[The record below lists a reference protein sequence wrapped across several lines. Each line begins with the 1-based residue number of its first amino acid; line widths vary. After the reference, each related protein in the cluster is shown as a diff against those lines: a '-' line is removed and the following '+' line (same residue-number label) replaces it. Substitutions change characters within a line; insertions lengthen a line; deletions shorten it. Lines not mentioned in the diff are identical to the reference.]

1 MLHSRPRRN
10 RGDFHTTIFI
20 RYLLFR
26 KQAIPQ
32 AMSRNATRNIR
43 HPTGKTAAIRMPS
56 PNASEQMPMIQPPQ
70 FQPLIQDPPLVQYM
84 AEKKAECIALRFFHF
99 FSQDFRSFSS

>member
-43 HPTGKTAAIRMPS
+43 HPTGKTAAI
-56 PNASEQMPMIQPPQ
+56 NASAQMPMIQPPQ

-84 AEKKAECIALRFFHF
+84 GEKKAECIALRFFHF
-99 FSQDFRSFSS
+99 FSQAFSSFSS